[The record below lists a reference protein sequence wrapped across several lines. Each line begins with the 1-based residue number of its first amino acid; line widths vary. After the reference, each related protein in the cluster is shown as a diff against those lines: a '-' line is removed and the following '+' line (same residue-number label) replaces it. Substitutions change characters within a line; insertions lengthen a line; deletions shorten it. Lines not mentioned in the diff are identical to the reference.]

1 MHNKSIALLCQTKFP
16 YFYTTYLLIQ
26 HWDFSCGGIISSEE
40 YKNHSPNELST
51 VIAIFWLKMRTT
63 QREVYKKCLK
73 FIRTIGQHL
82 DNLMKWLVRMG
93 NTGVWGND
101 PGICKRKKDGNKKS
115 CIFSNCGNLW

>member
-1 MHNKSIALLCQTKFP
+1 
-16 YFYTTYLLIQ
+16 
-26 HWDFSCGGIISSEE
+26 
-40 YKNHSPNELST
+40 
-51 VIAIFWLKMRTT
+51 MRTT

-101 PGICKRKKDGNKKS
+101 PGICKRKQA
-115 CIFSNCGNLW
+115 